1 MVNMRIED
9 FYDELDKSNF
19 YLGMVSQVYRSNIV
33 IQVENLTLLAFK
45 KLKNTAII
53 PNTINYF
60 VAIDSNDGIYFGEL
74 FQSKI
79 QNGVN
84 SHEMVAKGFQENI
97 YQN

>member
-9 FYDELDKSNF
+9 FYTELDKSNF

-45 KLKNTAII
+45 KLKQTTII

-60 VAIDSNDGIYFGEL
+60 VVL
-74 FQSKI
+74 RL
-79 QNGVN
+79 
-84 SHEMVAKGFQENI
+84 
-97 YQN
+97 